1 MNQITKIL
9 AFTIISFFYVTPIVA
24 QKDTD
29 VRLAAQY
36 YADKEYD
43 KAVIYYE
50 KLFDKTHSQAYY
62 VRLLDCFIELKEYS
76 NAEKL
81 IKREIKRNEFQLE
94 YWADLGYLYKI
105 SDEVSKSTQAYDK
118 AIKLLEPINE
128 QIMSLANGFLKY
140 KETEYAVETYL
151 KGRKLLKGTYPF
163 NFELAQV
170 YDLQGNTE
178 AMLEE
183 YLGLLAYQE
192 SYIQSVQNALQ
203 TALNP
208 DIDGEKKALLKSL
221 LIKNIQKSPDV
232 RVYPEML
239 IWVYIQEENFSGA
252 FIQAKA
258 LDKRQ
263 KETGKRIIALAELS
277 LENKDYETAIK
288 CYQYVID
295 KGADNYYYISCKM
308 ELVNVYNQKI
318 ISSNNYTQEDLIV
331 LEKNYKSTINELG
344 KTAAT
349 GPLLTGLAHLQAFY
363 LHNTKDAVTLLNEI
377 IAIPRLSAH
386 DVAKNKIEL
395 ADVYLFTGEIW
406 EASLLYSQVEK
417 AFKYDQLGETA
428 KFKNAK
434 ISFYTGDF
442 GWAKTQLDA
451 LKASTSKLI
460 ANDAMQLSITITD
473 NIGIDTTEAP
483 LLMFAKAD
491 LLAFQNKDKEAMEM
505 LDSLKVEYPMHTIA
519 DDILYKRYQINYKQ
533 SKYVD
538 AAKNLQDI
546 IDNYSYDILAD
557 DAIYQLAVL
566 NDNQLNDKQKA
577 AELYKKLMFDFQSS
591 IYVVDARK
599 RYRELDDGVRV
610 FDKDKEVTII
620 KDYKDYSKTQDLI
633 AKDFFFHGGSSGKYK
648 IYDSNNKIL
657 KEGLFEDCKLMNGK
671 WYRYNEKEELIE
683 IQIFEKGKLIGK
695 EPIQ

>member
-1 MNQITKIL
+1 MNQFFKIL
-9 AFTIISFFYVTPIVA
+9 FCIGIVIFFSADSFA
-24 QKDTD
+24 QKESDIQ
-29 VRLAAQY
+29 LAAQY

-50 KLFDKTHSQAYY
+50 KLFDKNHSQAYY
-62 VRLLDCFIELKEYS
+62 VRLLDCFIELKEFN

-81 IKREIKRNEFQLE
+81 IKREIKRDTYQLE
-94 YWADLGYLYKI
+94 YWVDLGNLY
-105 SDEVSKSTQAYDK
+105 EVSGESSKSTQSYDK
-118 AIKLLEPINE
+118 ALKLLTPNNN
-128 QIMSLANGFLKY
+128 QIMGLANGFLKY
-140 KETEYAVETYL
+140 KKTEYAIETYL
-151 KGRKLLKGTYPF
+151 KGRKLLKGSYPF

-170 YDLQGNTE
+170 YNVQGNTE

-183 YLGLLAYQE
+183 FLGLLAYQE

-208 DIDGEKKALLKSL
+208 DVNGDKKALLKTL
-221 LIKNIQKSPDV
+221 LIKNIQKSPDTK
-232 RVYPEML
+232 VYPEML
-239 IWVYIQEENFSGA
+239 IWVYIQEENFAGA

-263 KETGKRIIALAELS
+263 KEIGNRIVALAELS

-288 CYQYVID
+288 CYQYVIE
-295 KGADNYYYISCKM
+295 KGPENYYYIGSKM
-308 ELVNVYNQKI
+308 ELVNVYNKKI
-318 ISSNNYTQEDLIV
+318 IDSNNYTEEDLLS
-331 LEKNYKSTINELG
+331 LEKTYKSTISELG
-344 KTAAT
+344 KTASTA
-349 GPLLTGLAHLQAFY
+349 PLLRGLAHLQAFY
-363 LHNTKDAVTLLNEI
+363 LHNTNDATTLLNEI
-377 IAIPRLSAH
+377 IAIPRLSQQ

-417 AFKYDQLGETA
+417 AFKYDQLGETS

-483 LLMFAKAD
+483 LLMYAKAD
-491 LLAFQNKDKEAMEM
+491 LLAFQNKNKEAMQM
-505 LDSLKVEYPMHTIA
+505 LDSLKKEYPSHTIA

-533 SKYVD
+533 KKYED
-538 AAKNLQDI
+538 AAKNLQAI

-566 NDNQLNDKQKA
+566 NDNQFNNKQKA
-577 AELYKKLMFDFQSS
+577 AELYKKIMFDYQGS

-599 RYRELDDGVRV
+599 RYRELRD
-610 FDKDKEVTII
+610 ELEII
-620 KDYKDYSKTQDLI
+620 KIEDD
-633 AKDFFFHGGSSGKYK
+633 
-648 IYDSNNKIL
+648 IL
-657 KEGLFEDCKLMNGK
+657 EFETN
-671 WYRYNEKEELIE
+671 
-683 IQIFEKGKLIGK
+683 
-695 EPIQ
+695 